1 MLFQVTPGDV
11 TTTAGVRKAMGVE
24 LHPAASASL
33 ALPEE
38 SADTTV
44 PEPVADPISQTP
56 APDDV
61 DKDLL
66 DLLEASGSRSW

>member
-1 MLFQVTPGDV
+1 
-11 TTTAGVRKAMGVE
+11 MGVE
-24 LHPAASASL
+24 LHPASSPSP

-38 SADTTV
+38 SANITV
-44 PEPVADPISQTP
+44 PELVADPISQTS

-66 DLLEASGSRSW
+66 DLLEASGSRS